1 MSDGG
6 KGSSPRPY
14 VIPKEEFAEKW
25 NNIFGDKPIL
35 KGYCNICNKK
45 ESWCE
50 CNHHK
55 VAPPEV
61 AEAIDKA
68 LGIKRKKK

>member
-14 VIPKEEFAEKW
+14 AIPKKEFEEKW
-25 NNIFGDKPIL
+25 NTIFGEKPIL
-35 KGYCNICNKK
+35 KGYCNTCGKK

-50 CNHHK
+50 CKQHK

-61 AEAIDKA
+61 AEVIDKA
-68 LGIKRKKK
+68 LDIKRKKK